1 MKQSRFLTYA
11 LPREFFGMSIPIPI
25 QSAYLRDY
33 ASRSKLNFH
42 LPVTEVCFGDSYYS
56 LSNLFRIIEDGDHF
70 GAVSILCLPLKEIA
84 TLVQILNLLAGK
96 SIHFHF
102 PLEGFSG
109 SNCKILECRES
120 FIMMRK
126 QSNKSLNA
134 LRSEYL

>member
-1 MKQSRFLTYA
+1 MKQSKFLTYA

-56 LSNLFRIIEDGDHF
+56 LSNLFRTIEDDDHF
-70 GAVSILCLPLKEIA
+70 GAVSILCLPLIDMAMLTK
-84 TLVQILNLLAGK
+84 ILNLLEGK
-96 SIHFHF
+96 SIQFHF
-102 PLEGFSG
+102 PLEGFLG
-109 SNCKILECRES
+109 STGEILDWRES

-126 QSNKSLNA
+126 QSNKLLNA